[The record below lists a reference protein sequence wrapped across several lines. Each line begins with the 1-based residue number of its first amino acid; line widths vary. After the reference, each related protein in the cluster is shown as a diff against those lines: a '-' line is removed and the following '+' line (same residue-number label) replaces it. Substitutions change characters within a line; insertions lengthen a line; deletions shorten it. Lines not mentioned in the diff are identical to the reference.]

1 MRIFRIVLIFF
12 CLNILAWGDSFKL
25 EGIIASVDNVK
36 KTITVDS
43 IYGDTIVVQ
52 ILPNTEIELDD
63 CGMFGMSKYGTFK
76 NLLPGTFVEIKL
88 YFPALNNGGERA
100 NPIAYEIEIE
110 CYKKRA
116 Y

>member
-1 MRIFRIVLIFF
+1 MQIFKFALVF
-12 CLNILAWGDSFKL
+12 CLSALAWGDSFKL
-25 EGIIASVDNVK
+25 EGTIASVDNTN

-43 IYGDTIVVQ
+43 IYGDSIVVQ
-52 ILPNTEIELDD
+52 VLPNTEIELDD
-63 CGMFGMSKYGTFK
+63 CGVFGMGKYGTFK

-88 YFPALNNGGERA
+88 YFQNFNNGNERA